1 MSLHDQL
8 IKVSAMHN
16 AKRSAPTGVLSG
28 NCRGPVIGGVLLA
41 LLASIMPAIVSAQSD
56 RDAFELK
63 QRAGGKESGLAL
75 ECVGA
80 KAFMAAAS
88 CATHAYVRPAPGDFV
103 AGYPSMG
110 PADFADPNFGY
121 YRWPMPAG
129 YGAVVCGAPI
139 MPNVEFTGVN
149 PCERVFQWLVPASS
163 VLSAS
168 GTTGGSSGGSGSS
181 SSFRRSG
188 GRSSR

>member
-1 MSLHDQL
+1 
-8 IKVSAMHN
+8 MHN

-110 PADFADPNFGY
+110 RADFADPNFGY

-139 MPNVEFTGVN
+139 IPSMTSEMVRCARSFVDTSRPL
-149 PCERVFQWLVPASS
+149 RVTVIRLQIAK
-163 VLSAS
+163 
-168 GTTGGSSGGSGSS
+168 T
-181 SSFRRSG
+181 
-188 GRSSR
+188 SSRR